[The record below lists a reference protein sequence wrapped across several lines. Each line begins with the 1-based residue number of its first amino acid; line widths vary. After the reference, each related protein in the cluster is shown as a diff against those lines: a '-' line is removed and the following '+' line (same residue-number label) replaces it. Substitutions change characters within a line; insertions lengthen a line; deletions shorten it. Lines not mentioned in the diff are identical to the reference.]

1 MAHTHYPMIIEW
13 QGPTHRRDICECGYF
28 RHVVLLYGAKVYED
42 WLPGNPPDQQEKK
55 TRHVH
60 KPVVDVLV
68 EDHTRTHKHICK
80 CGAVRYISDN
90 NGLYPN
96 GSTWNSN
103 ASYGE
108 RFELYLL
115 EK

>member
-1 MAHTHYPMIIEW
+1 MAHTHYPMIVEW
-13 QGPTHRRDICECGYF
+13 QGPWHRRDICECGYF
-28 RHVVLLYGAKVYED
+28 RHVVLLRGVKVYED
-42 WLPGNPPDQQEKK
+42 WLPGYPPEPEKK

-108 RFELYLL
+108 RYELYLL